1 MQSLELN
8 RKESGKIWSRKPSPS
23 SDNGLMLKISH
34 SKSLHLGSKGHTIR
48 FLEVAFDSGGDRFL
62 AGDHQGNIYLF
73 DLSRN
78 RYQLVQK
85 TGISST
91 ALAFTLR
98 RKTEY
103 LVGLADC
110 SLKCFDVD
118 SRAMVA
124 WMKGHSSPVHSISIH
139 AAGRYAL
146 TTSNDTALLWDL
158 DTFTRKRKLN
168 IKEAVGIS
176 KVFFLPLSNVIMTCF
191 RDDSV
196 FAWESDTLQCK
207 YQLPAAEGA
216 NPGYKAFST
225 PRDGRLLVAG
235 GMSRF
240 LHVWSLDTR
249 SLLRVV
255 EMPSKVKVIK
265 QVEFLPESFDG
276 GASQIVGVLSQDGIV
291 RFVHI
296 HNCKLLFDV
305 GTLDDRIQMVAVS
318 PAGRHIV
325 TTTESGILQVY
336 SVPALMTDYNRPP
349 PPLVKA
355 VGGSRLR
362 SKDGRSISL
371 EPSKIKNETRRE
383 KNFNRNGHFVGREEE
398 EDGQEM
404 EHHVFSALP
413 EGMDLKKLQNI
424 LIGFGEYPE
433 KYRMFIWRSLLRL
446 PENHSAFSSLI
457 DRGTHL
463 AWAKLHED
471 YPIKSR
477 RLLRVLQR
485 TLSSLAHW
493 SAIFGELEYLPMLAF
508 PFVKL
513 FQNNQLIC
521 FEVVATVLA
530 NWCQHWFEFF
540 PNPPINVLSSVE
552 NILAF
557 HDKKLLQHFV
567 TYNISSQVYA
577 WPLLHTLMSEVLT
590 KEDWLKLWDNVLS
603 QNSSFFLFAIV
614 SYLMN
619 ARRPLLQCTDVDD
632 FNYYFHHCNA
642 VNISS
647 VIKDAY
653 NLKETTPEDI
663 IPGKDQFKPL
673 TKGQYPIFNKYPKFV
688 VDYQTQERD
697 KIRRDELDY
706 LHQRQAAA
714 ELERELE
721 KRRQAEET
729 WYREQEVLRAAEEQR
744 WRLMAE
750 EEQKIADQKIRL
762 QALKRELRM
771 KELQLLDA
779 ARQRFMTN
787 QKKDKHKELARLD
800 REINRK
806 VRLREQETQSALDAV
821 EIRRFEL
828 EAQKQLLQQEL
839 AKEAVDAEKQTTGD
853 GEVQRRREAEM
864 KEKTEERNR
873 DNQTDLLHNERK
885 SLQAAMAH
893 SDLNQTQAEFTKQK
907 EYRKRLDDLDRDLR
921 SIELNELNDQNDILE
936 RQIHGIMHEITE
948 TKRDKTSRLEQ
959 EYKDVRLMASR
970 NANNN
975 HGNNSPIDLEM
986 EGSFKPYPDD
996 AELSEGQV
1004 PSSPDGRYQVSL
1016 DRGRHTLERKEHNLM
1031 REVKEMRQRIARR
1044 DLQDEITPFSSE
1056 DNDYNDDVR

>member
-34 SKSLHLGSKGHTIR
+34 SKSLHLGSNGHTIR
-48 FLEVAFDSGGDRFL
+48 FLQVAFDSGGDRFL

-276 GASQIVGVLSQDGIV
+276 GASQ
-291 RFVHI
+291 
-296 HNCKLLFDV
+296 
-305 GTLDDRIQMVAVS
+305 MVAVS

-398 EDGQEM
+398 EDGRGDGT
-404 EHHVFSALP
+404 SCALP

-721 KRRQAEET
+721 KTTGGGNLVQGTRSTEGSRGAT
-729 WYREQEVLRAAEEQR
+729 L
-744 WRLMAE
+744 
-750 EEQKIADQKIRL
+750 
-762 QALKRELRM
+762 
-771 KELQLLDA
+771 
-779 ARQRFMTN
+779 
-787 QKKDKHKELARLD
+787 
-800 REINRK
+800 EINGGRGTK
-806 VRLREQETQSALDAV
+806 NSRSENQVRLREQETQSALDAV

-853 GEVQRRREAEM
+853 GEEQRRREAEM

-893 SDLNQTQAEFTKQK
+893 SELNQTQAEFTKQK

-975 HGNNSPIDLEM
+975 HGNHSPIDRQM
-986 EGSFKPYPDD
+986 EDSYKPYHDD
-996 AELSEGQV
+996 VELISEGQV
-1004 PSSPDGRYQVSL
+1004 PSSPDGRYQ
-1016 DRGRHTLERKEHNLM
+1016 D
-1031 REVKEMRQRIARR
+1031 VKG
-1044 DLQDEITPFSSE
+1044 TF
-1056 DNDYNDDVR
+1056 